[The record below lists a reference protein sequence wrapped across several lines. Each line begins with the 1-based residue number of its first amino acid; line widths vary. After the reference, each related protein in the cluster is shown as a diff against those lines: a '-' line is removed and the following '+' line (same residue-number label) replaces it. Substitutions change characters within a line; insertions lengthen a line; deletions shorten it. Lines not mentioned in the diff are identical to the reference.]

1 MFSGESPVEPL
12 LAELKRLN
20 SKLLASIDALDR
32 LGRGP
37 PPSEEELVN
46 ARLAVSRPS
55 LARRLLW
62 GRILAVP
69 APGVLGRE
77 ESDLRLIQEAD
88 IRLMKA
94 SVNHVAL
101 WKPADAIA
109 NWRPY
114 AVAESDLLEKMVDVI
129 ALEKGMLYPLLE
141 QLDREVA

>member
-1 MFSGESPVEPL
+1 MFSRESPVEAL
-12 LAELKRLN
+12 LAELKQLH
-20 SKLLASIDALDR
+20 STLLASMDALDR

-62 GRILAVP
+62 GRVLAVL
-69 APGVLGRE
+69 APGVRGRE
-77 ESDLRLIQEAD
+77 ESALRLIQEAD

-109 NWRPY
+109 NWGPY
-114 AVAESDLLEKMVDVI
+114 AAAESDLLEKIADVI
-129 ALEKGMLYPLLE
+129 ALEKGLLYPLLE